1 MIRNDTLPPASMY
14 GVHTTPEERRRRRS
28 ADPVIALGLL
38 LDGARRRAGYSALAV
53 ADTSGLLV
61 AGSGH
66 FADCEE
72 LAAHAPLNPATHP
85 EGLEWQQVHT
95 IHVDGVQV
103 LVTAKTA
110 SRADLRAVA
119 AGCARILGRR
129 RLASA
134 AL

>member
-1 MIRNDTLPPASMY
+1 MIANDTLPK
-14 GVHTTPEERRRRRS
+14 ERRLKRS
-28 ADPVIALGLL
+28 SDPVIALGLL
-38 LDGARRRAGYSALAV
+38 LDGARRQGGYSALAV
-53 ADTSGLLV
+53 ADRSGLLV

-72 LAAHAPLNPATHP
+72 LAAHAPLEQGEAAS
-85 EGLEWQQVHT
+85 QQVHA
-95 IHVDGVQV
+95 VDMDGVQV

-110 SRADLRAVA
+110 SRTNLAEVA
-119 AGCARILGRR
+119 AACARILSRR

>member
-1 MIRNDTLPPASMY
+1 MIANDTLPK
-14 GVHTTPEERRRRRS
+14 ERRLKRS
-28 ADPVIALGLL
+28 SDPVIALGLL
-38 LDGARRRAGYSALAV
+38 LDGARRQGGYSALAV
-53 ADTSGLLV
+53 ADRSGLLV

-72 LAAHAPLNPATHP
+72 LAAHAPLEPPA
-85 EGLEWQQVHT
+85 EQGEAASQQVHAVD
-95 IHVDGVQV
+95 VDGVQV

-110 SRADLRAVA
+110 SRTNLAEVA
-119 AGCARILGRR
+119 AACARILSRR